1 MPSSILHAPSPVALP
16 PASARPLPDQLG
28 QVVWRAHGHAHRPAH
43 VVASGHATLDAVLP
57 GHGWPC
63 RTLTE
68 VVLPQPG
75 QAEWQLLAPALRQV
89 ISPHAPVM
97 LLNAPHEP
105 GLQGLQQLG
114 LDARQILHV
123 VAQSKHDSLWALEQ
137 ALKADCFSSVMAWL
151 PGVAPPVMR
160 RLQSLAGRHSGLL
173 FVFRELA
180 AQTQASA
187 APLRLRVGLGPCP
200 HPLVVDVFK
209 RRGHPASH
217 SVQIEAWPAALHPL
231 LEGLPSPDVASERRA
246 PIQAPR
252 THVLLAPTSHV
263 ALDRPV
269 AQPVEH

>member
-1 MPSSILHAPSPVALP
+1 MSSTLCTPSPVAP
-16 PASARPLPDQLG
+16 PQAPTRPLPDQLR
-28 QVVWRAHGHAHRPAH
+28 QVVWRAHGHAHQPPQA
-43 VVASGHATLDAVLP
+43 VSSGHEVLDAVLP
-57 GHGWPC
+57 GQGWPC

-68 VVLPQPG
+68 IVLPQPG

-89 ISPHAPVM
+89 TSPHAPVL

-105 GLQGLQQLG
+105 GLQGLQHLG
-114 LDARQILHV
+114 LDTCQIIQV
-123 VAQSKHDSLWALEQ
+123 VAQSAHEGLWALEQ
-137 ALKADCFSSVMAWL
+137 ALKADCFGSVLAWL
-151 PGVAPPVMR
+151 PGVTPTVMR

-187 APLRLRVGLGPCP
+187 APLRLRLGLGPCP

-209 RRGHPASH
+209 RRGCPAAH
-217 SVQIEAWPAALHPL
+217 TVQIEAWPAVLRPF
-231 LEGLPSPDVASERRA
+231 LEGVPSPEVAKERPAWAQAQA
-246 PIQAPR
+246 PIV
-252 THVLLAPTSHV
+252 HLAPKSHV